1 MARTR
6 TTSDTDEVEIE
17 GSAGE
22 RIRLRSVTKN
32 YGDLVA
38 VENVS
43 LEVEPGELL
52 VLLGPSGCGKTTT
65 LRMIAGLETVT
76 DGTVTIGEQD
86 VTEVLPQN
94 RDVSMVFQS
103 YALYPHK
110 NVRENLRF
118 PLGKMDLSADEKK
131 RKVRE
136 VARMLE
142 ITDLLEKEP
151 DQLSG
156 GQRQRVAVGRTIIRE
171 PRAFLMDE
179 PLSNLDAELRVQ
191 TRAELQTLQRQLGT
205 TTVYVTHDQ
214 EEALSIADRVVIMND
229 GEIEQVGTPEE
240 VYTDPKNEFVASFLG
255 DPSINFLEVAYDG
268 TQSPRLLG
276 NGNDGDDVSEG
287 VPLDELGVDVP
298 AQTSRLGVRP
308 EDAFVGQSRSTEG
321 SLTEPI
327 EFTVDV
333 VEPLGHTYEAALK
346 RGENRFLV
354 QADELEATAGDSLY
368 VQFDTDGLLA
378 FDGEGR
384 RL

>member
-1 MARTR
+1 MSHPD
-6 TTSDTDEVEIE
+6 TTSDPNDAEI
-17 GSAGE
+17 GGASGE
-22 RIRLRSVTKN
+22 RIRLDSVTKH

-38 VENVS
+38 VENIS
-43 LEVEPGELL
+43 LDVEPGELL

-65 LRMIAGLETVT
+65 LRMIAGLEAVT
-76 DGTVTIGEQD
+76 SGTVTIGSQN

-94 RDVSMVFQS
+94 RDVSMVFQN

-118 PLGKMDLSADEKK
+118 PLGKMDVSAEEKD
-131 RKVRE
+131 RKIEE
-136 VARMLE
+136 VARLLE
-142 ITDLLEKEP
+142 ITDLLEKDP

-156 GQRQRVAVGRTIIRE
+156 GQKQRVAVGRTIIRE

-214 EEALSIADRVVIMND
+214 EEALSIADRIVIMND

-240 VYTDPKNEFVASFLG
+240 VYTDPANEFVAGFLG
-255 DPSINFLEVAYDG
+255 DPSINFLDVEDG
-268 TQSPRLLG
+268 HLL
-276 NGNDGDDVSEG
+276 GDDV
-287 VPLDELGVDVP
+287 PLAALGIEVP
-298 AQTSRLGVRP
+298 ASTARLGVRP
-308 EDAFVGQSRSTEG
+308 EDAFVGRGLSTAG

-333 VEPLGHTYEAALK
+333 VDPLGHTYEAALK
-346 RGENRFLV
+346 RSGSRFLV
-354 QADELEATAGDSLY
+354 QSDDLDVEPGDTVA
-368 VQFDTDGLLA
+368 VQFDVDGLLA
-378 FDGEGR
+378 FDAAGR
-384 RL
+384 RV

>member
-1 MARTR
+1 MAKTD
-6 TTSDTDEVEIE
+6 TTSDPNDAEI
-17 GSAGE
+17 GGAAGE
-22 RIRLRSVTKN
+22 RIRLDSVTKH

-38 VENVS
+38 VEDVS
-43 LEVEPGELL
+43 LAVDPGELL

-76 DGTVTIGEQD
+76 SGTVTIGSQD

-94 RDVSMVFQS
+94 RDVSMVFQN

-118 PLGKMDLSADEKK
+118 PLGKMDLSGEEKE
-131 RKVRE
+131 RRIE
-136 VARMLE
+136 AVARLLE
-142 ITDLLEKEP
+142 ITDLLEKDP

-156 GQRQRVAVGRTIIRE
+156 GQKQRVAVGRTIVRE
-171 PRAFLMDE
+171 PRVFLMDE

-191 TRAELQTLQRQLGT
+191 TRAELHSLQRRLGT

-214 EEALSIADRVVIMND
+214 EEALSIADRIVIMND

-240 VYTDPKNEFVASFLG
+240 VYADPENEFVAEFLG
-255 DPSINFLEVAYDG
+255 EPAINFIDLIDG
-268 TQSPRLLG
+268 RLFGEIDPLAALG
-276 NGNDGDDVSEG
+276 IE
-287 VPLDELGVDVP
+287 VP
-298 AQTSRLGVRP
+298 ASTARLGVRP
-308 EDAFVGQSRSTEG
+308 EDAFVGRELSTEG

-333 VEPLGHTYEAALK
+333 VEPLGHTYEATLE
-346 RGENRFLV
+346 RNGRRFLV
-354 QADELEATAGDSLY
+354 QVDDFDASAGDSLY
-368 VQFDTDGLLA
+368 VQFDADGLLA
-378 FDGEGR
+378 FDVEGR

>member
-1 MARTR
+1 MARTS
-6 TTSDTDEVEIE
+6 TTSDTDEAEIE

-22 RIRLRSVTKN
+22 RIRLNSVTKH

-38 VENVS
+38 VENIS

-76 DGTVTIGEQD
+76 NGTVTIGSQD

-131 RKVRE
+131 RKVAE

-191 TRAELQTLQRQLGT
+191 TRAELQSLQRQLGT

-229 GEIEQVGTPEE
+229 GEIEQVGTPED

-255 DPSINFLEVAYDG
+255 DPSINFLEVRDG
-268 TQSPRLLG
+268 RLLG
-276 NGNDGDDVSEG
+276 DGDDDG
-287 VPLDELGVDVP
+287 VPLDRLGVSVP
-298 AQTSRLGVRP
+298 PQTSRLGVRP
-308 EDAFVGQSRSTEG
+308 EDAFIGQSRSTEG

-333 VEPLGHTYEAALK
+333 VEPLGHTYEAALR

-354 QADELEATAGDSLY
+354 QADELDATAGDSLY

-378 FDGEGR
+378 FDAEGR

>member
-1 MARTR
+1 MAKTD
-6 TTSDTDEVEIE
+6 TTSDPGDAEL
-17 GSAGE
+17 GGGAGE
-22 RIRLRSVTKN
+22 QIRLDSVTKH

-38 VENVS
+38 VENIS
-43 LEVEPGELL
+43 LEVEAGELL

-76 DGTVTIGEQD
+76 SGTVTIGNQD

-118 PLGKMDLSADEKK
+118 PLGKTDLSDDEK
-131 RKVRE
+131 RGKVEE
-136 VARMLE
+136 VARLLE
-142 ITDLLEKEP
+142 ITDLLEKDP

-156 GQRQRVAVGRTIIRE
+156 GQKQRVAVGRTIIRE
-171 PRAFLMDE
+171 PRVFLMDE

-191 TRAELQTLQRQLGT
+191 TRAELQRLQRQLGT

-214 EEALSIADRVVIMND
+214 EEALSIADRIVIMND

-240 VYTDPKNEFVASFLG
+240 VYTDPQNEFVAGFLG
-255 DPSINFLEVAYDG
+255 DPSINFLDVKDG
-268 TQSPRLLG
+268 RLLG
-276 NGNDGDDVSEG
+276 DDVPMER
-287 VPLDELGVDVP
+287 LGIDVP
-298 AQTSRLGVRP
+298 PQTARLGVRP
-308 EDAFVGQSRSTEG
+308 EDAFVGRGRSTEG

-346 RGENRFLV
+346 RGGSRFLV
-354 QADELEATAGDSLY
+354 QSDELDVSAGDSLY

-378 FDGEGR
+378 FDAEGR

>member
-1 MARTR
+1 MAQPS
-6 TTSDTDEVEIE
+6 TTSDTDDAEIE

-22 RIRLRSVTKN
+22 RIQLNSVTKR

-38 VENVS
+38 VNNIS

-76 DGTVTIGEQD
+76 GGTVAIGDQD

-118 PLGKMDLSADEKK
+118 PLGKMDLSADEKE
-131 RKVRE
+131 RKVTE
-136 VARMLE
+136 VARLLE
-142 ITDLLEKEP
+142 ITDLLEKDP

-191 TRAELQTLQRQLGT
+191 TRAELQQLQRRLGT

-214 EEALSIADRVVIMND
+214 EEALSIADRIVIMND

-240 VYTDPKNEFVASFLG
+240 VYTDPKNEFVAGFLG
-255 DPSINFLEVAYDG
+255 DPSINFLEVGDG
-268 TQSPRLLG
+268 RLLG
-276 NGNDGDDVSEG
+276 DGDGDG
-287 VPLDELGVDVP
+287 VRLSRLGIDVP
-298 AQTSRLGVRP
+298 PQTARLGVRP
-308 EDAFVGQSRSTEG
+308 EDATVGQGQSTGG
-321 SLTEPI
+321 SVTEPI

-354 QADELEATAGDSLY
+354 QADDLDATAGDSLY

-378 FDGEGR
+378 FDAKGR

>member
-1 MARTR
+1 MARTD
-6 TTSDTDEVEIE
+6 TTSNLGDAEL
-17 GSAGE
+17 GGGAGE
-22 RIRLRSVTKN
+22 RIQLDSVTKQ
-32 YGDLVA
+32 YDDLVA
-38 VENVS
+38 VENIS
-43 LEVEPGELL
+43 LEVRPGELL

-76 DGTVTIGEQD
+76 SGTVAIGEQD

-94 RDVSMVFQS
+94 RDVSMVFQN

-118 PLGKMDLSADEKK
+118 PLGKMDLSGEEKE
-131 RKVRE
+131 RKVEE
-136 VARMLE
+136 VARLLE
-142 ITDLLEKEP
+142 ITDLLQKDP

-156 GQRQRVAVGRTIIRE
+156 GQKQRVAVGRTIIRE

-191 TRAELQTLQRQLGT
+191 TRAELQRLQRQLGT

-214 EEALSIADRVVIMND
+214 EEALSIADRIVIMND

-240 VYTDPKNEFVASFLG
+240 VYTDPKNEFVAGFLG

-276 NGNDGDDVSEG
+276 DDNDGDDGDG
-287 VPLDELGVDVP
+287 VPLDRLGIDVP
-298 AQTSRLGVRP
+298 PQTSRLGVRP
-308 EDAFVGQSRSTEG
+308 EDAFVGQGRSTGG
-321 SLTEPI
+321 SVTEPI

-354 QADELEATAGDSLY
+354 QADDFDASAGDSLY

-378 FDGEGR
+378 FDAEGR

>member
-1 MARTR
+1 MARTS
-6 TTSDTDEVEIE
+6 TTSDTDEAEIE

-22 RIRLRSVTKN
+22 RIRLDSVTKH

-43 LEVEPGELL
+43 LGVEPGELL

-76 DGTVTIGEQD
+76 NGTVTIGEQD

-131 RKVRE
+131 RKVSE

-191 TRAELQTLQRQLGT
+191 TRAELQRLQRRLGT

-255 DPSINFLEVAYDG
+255 DPSINFLEVADDG
-268 TQSPRLLG
+268 TRSPHLLG
-276 NGNDGDDVSEG
+276 DGNDGDG

-298 AQTSRLGVRP
+298 PQTSRLGVRP
-308 EDAFVGQSRSTEG
+308 EDAFVGQSLSTEG

-354 QADELEATAGDSLY
+354 QADELDATAGDSLY

-378 FDGEGR
+378 FDAEGR